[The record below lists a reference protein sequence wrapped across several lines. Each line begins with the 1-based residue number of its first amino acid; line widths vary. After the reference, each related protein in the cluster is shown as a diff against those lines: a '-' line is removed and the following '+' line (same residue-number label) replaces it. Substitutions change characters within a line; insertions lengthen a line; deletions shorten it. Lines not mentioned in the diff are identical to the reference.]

1 MPEMASSTTS
11 NPTSTSSTPTTT
23 VLLIRHAEK
32 LPWDSGLAPPK
43 HIKAAYIDN
52 HLLSCKGYER
62 AQALVAYFTHRAEIA
77 AVVGKRPWG
86 AVFAQDVDLDEG
98 WGKSER
104 PRETVDPLM
113 RSPQMSSIPFILY
126 KKSDA
131 SYMTSQILAGK
142 YANRTLLVSWCH
154 QMLPQLARDLGVAP
168 ADVPE
173 WDKRRFDM
181 TWVVDIA
188 GVGGKE
194 GGGVKATLR
203 QFPQRLLY
211 GDSDELMK

>member
-1 MPEMASSTTS
+1 MASSATTTT
-11 NPTSTSSTPTTT
+11 PTTTTTTSTSSFTTT

-43 HIKAAYIDN
+43 AVKAAYVDT

-62 AQALVAYFTHRAEIA
+62 AQALVAYFQHRSEITA
-77 AVVGKRPWG
+77 LLDARPWG
-86 AVFAQDVDLDEG
+86 AVFAQDVDVDGG

-113 RSPQMSSIPFILY
+113 RSPHMSQTPFILY

-131 SYMTSQILAGK
+131 AYMMRQILAGK
-142 YANRTLLVSWCH
+142 YAGRTVLVSWCH
-154 QMLPQLARDLGVAP
+154 QMLPQLARDLGVP
-168 ADVPE
+168 ASDVPE
-173 WDKRRFDM
+173 WDKKRFDM
-181 TWVVDIA
+181 TWVVDVTVA
-188 GVGGKE
+188 NGE
-194 GGGVKATLR
+194 AKAALR

-211 GDSDELMK
+211 GDSDATM